1 MPRQCLSMPRAKILF
16 FRRKKTYLSLFDM
29 RPEQIRLSVL
39 FLFIQG
45 GNSPT
50 GHCWASPAGVRPGGS
65 CSFIEERSRQE
76 DVKGSE

>member
-1 MPRQCLSMPRAKILF
+1 MPGQCLSMPRAKILF

-45 GNSPT
+45 GRGELSDWSLLGFARRRAPR
-50 GHCWASPAGVRPGGS
+50 W
-65 CSFIEERSRQE
+65 ELLLY
-76 DVKGSE
+76 